1 MSSTIKLTT
10 KRQATFPAKVCEQL
24 GLKPGD
30 EIDLKPRVDNGKQL
44 WVLQKRCTPP
54 RPWLGSLR
62 AYAKNASGHSIKS
75 MRDSIVRSR
84 APKL

>member
-1 MSSTIKLTT
+1 MSGTIKLTT
-10 KRQATFPAKVCEQL
+10 KRQVTFPAKVCEQL

-30 EIDLKPRVDNGKQL
+30 ELDLKPRVENGEQF
-44 WVLQKRCTPP
+44 WVLQKRRTPP

-62 AYAKNASGHSIKS
+62 AYAKNATGHSIKS
-75 MRDSIVRSR
+75 IRDSIARGR